1 MANLIPYGKGESSI
15 VKPKTNI
22 SKALVKISKV
32 KSDGG
37 KIVKSSNINIL
48 ESIKQ
53 KVISVD
59 TILKSSF
66 LTKKKIQEKR

>member
-37 KIVKSSNINIL
+37 KIVQNWDWPIFVTYNGSNGGRKPLFRGNAQL
-48 ESIKQ
+48 A
-53 KVISVD
+53 V
-59 TILKSSF
+59 
-66 LTKKKIQEKR
+66 

>member
-1 MANLIPYGKGESSI
+1 MERASHQSSNQKLIFLKH
-15 VKPKTNI
+15 
-22 SKALVKISKV
+22 LLKISKV

-59 TILKSSF
+59 TILKVLF
-66 LTKKKIQEKR
+66 